1 MELRGDLQSF
11 PLAQLVQ
18 TLDNAQRTGKLDIEG
33 HLGNFGIF
41 FQKGKVIHA
50 LSPYGSG
57 LAAFFDAFLEQSGTF
72 SFVSGVT
79 MPPRRITQNTTS
91 LLIEATR
98 LVDEYARSGIQAE
111 PSKLQVK
118 RSENDSDAAD
128 TLTADESTLLEQVG
142 EVESFDRILKKSEFG
157 FFRAWTALAGLAGKK
172 MVVLLK
178 LEA

>member
-33 HLGNFGIF
+33 HVGSFAIF

-50 LSPYGSG
+50 QSPYSSG
-57 LAAFFDAFLEQSGTF
+57 LPAFFDAFLVHDGTF
-72 SFVSGVT
+72 NFLPNVI
-79 MPPRRITQNTTS
+79 MPPRRITENNTS

-98 LVDEYARSGIQAE
+98 LAGEYARSGVQME
-111 PSKLQVK
+111 PSALQV
-118 RSENDSDAAD
+118 SLTENDSGSAV
-128 TLTADESTLLEQVG
+128 TLTADEFVLLQKTG
-142 EVESFDRILKKSEFG
+142 DQESFDRILKEAEFG
-157 FFRAWTALAGLAGKK
+157 FFRAWTALNGLADKK
-172 MVVLLK
+172 MVTVSK